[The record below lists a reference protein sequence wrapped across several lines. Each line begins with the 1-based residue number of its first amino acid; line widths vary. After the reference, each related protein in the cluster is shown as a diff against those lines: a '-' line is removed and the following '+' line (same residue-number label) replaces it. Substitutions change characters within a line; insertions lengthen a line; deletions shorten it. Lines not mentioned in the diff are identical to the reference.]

1 MKQKFNITVA
11 DMQLSIVSDA
21 NPEEVEAVV
30 GMLDRKMRDISL
42 KSPRCTKNEAA
53 ILCALSYC
61 SERMAAQET
70 AKKLE
75 KDCFRFAT
83 ENERLKKQ
91 VESLKIELNGVREDN
106 AVMRS
111 VLSRTTAAAGT
122 PVPQETP
129 AKKQAAPASV
139 SAEQLSVE
147 IPAAESGTPVV
158 EESEEKAEKGKS
170 RVGTMFDLLTFS
182 DV

>member
-11 DMQLSIVSDA
+11 DMQLNIVSDA
-21 NPEEVEAVV
+21 TPEEVESIV

-61 SERMAAQET
+61 SERLAAQET

-75 KDCFRFAT
+75 KENFRIAT
-83 ENERLKKQ
+83 ENDRLKKQ
-91 VESLKIELNGVREDN
+91 IESLKIELSGVREDN

-111 VLSRTTAAAGT
+111 ILNRTPGVAA
-122 PVPQETP
+122 EEIP
-129 AKKQAAPASV
+129 AKKPAV
-139 SAEQLSVE
+139 TAEQLSAD
-147 IPAAESGTPVV
+147 IPTPPAAESATPTV
-158 EESEEKAEKGKS
+158 EEPAAPGGDGKS

>member
-11 DMQLSIVSDA
+11 DMQLNIVSDA
-21 NPEEVEAVV
+21 SAEEVEAIV
-30 GMLDRKMRDISL
+30 GMLDRRMRDISL

-75 KDCFRFAT
+75 KDCFRATT

-91 VESLKIELNGVREDN
+91 VESLKVELSGVREDN

-111 VLSRTTAAAGT
+111 ILSRTAGVSPQAIPAAKKPAAAEQLAADI
-122 PVPQETP
+122 P
-129 AKKQAAPASV
+129 AAPA
-139 SAEQLSVE
+139 AET
-147 IPAAESGTPVV
+147 GTPVV

>member
-21 NPEEVEAVV
+21 NPEEVEAIV
-30 GMLDRKMRDISL
+30 GMLDRKMRDINL

-61 SERMAAQET
+61 SERLAAQET

-111 VLSRTTAAAGT
+111 VLSRTTNIPT
-122 PVPQETP
+122 PQEAP
-129 AKKQAAPASV
+129 AKKQAAPATSSV

-147 IPAAESGTPVV
+147 IPAAAESGTPVV
-158 EESEEKAEKGKS
+158 EESEEKSEKGKS

>member
-11 DMQLSIVSDA
+11 DMQLNIVSDA
-21 NPEEVEAVV
+21 SAEEVESIV
-30 GMLDRKMRDISL
+30 GMLDRRMRDISL

-75 KDCFRFAT
+75 KECFRATT

-91 VESLKIELNGVREDN
+91 VESLKVELSGVREDN

-111 VLSRTTAAAGT
+111 ILSRTAG
-122 PVPQETP
+122 VSPQEIP
-129 AKKQAAPASV
+129 AAKKSTA
-139 SAEQLSVE
+139 AEQLSVE
-147 IPAAESGTPVV
+147 IPASAPESGTPVV
-158 EESEEKAEKGKS
+158 EESEEKTEKGKS

>member
-11 DMQLSIVSDA
+11 DMQLNIVSDA
-21 NPEEVEAVV
+21 MPEEVEAIV

-61 SERMAAQET
+61 SERLAAQET
-70 AKKLE
+70 TKKME
-75 KDCFRFAT
+75 KECFRLTT
-83 ENERLKKQ
+83 ENDRLKKQ
-91 VESLKIELNGVREDN
+91 IESLKIELSGVREDN

-111 VLSRTTAAAGT
+111 IINRTPGAAAG
-122 PVPQETP
+122 EAP
-129 AKKQAAPASV
+129 AKKQAPV
-139 SAEQLSVE
+139 VAEQLSAE
-147 IPAAESGTPVV
+147 IPAAPAAESATPTV
-158 EESEEKAEKGKS
+158 EESDEQDGKGKS

>member
-11 DMQLSIVSDA
+11 DMQLNIVSDA
-21 NPEEVEAVV
+21 TPEEVEAIV

-61 SERMAAQET
+61 SERLAAQET
-70 AKKLE
+70 ARKLE
-75 KDCFRFAT
+75 KECFRLAT
-83 ENERLKKQ
+83 EVDRLKKQ
-91 VESLKIELNGVREDN
+91 IESLKIELSGVREDN

-111 VLSRTTAAAGT
+111 ILSRTAG
-122 PVPQETP
+122 VPAQEIP
-129 AKKQAAPASV
+129 PKKAAPAPQ
-139 SAEQLSVE
+139 AEQLSAE
-147 IPAAESGTPVV
+147 IPTPTAESAPPAV
-158 EESEEKAEKGKS
+158 EESDEQGDKSKGH
-170 RVGTMFDLLTFS
+170 VGTMFDLLTFS

>member
-11 DMQLSIVSDA
+11 DMQLNIVSDA
-21 NPEEVEAVV
+21 NPEEVEAIV

-61 SERMAAQET
+61 SERQAAQET
-70 AKKLE
+70 AKKME
-75 KDCFRFAT
+75 RDCIRYET

-91 VESLKIELNGVREDN
+91 IESLKIELNGVREDN
-106 AVMRS
+106 AAMRA
-111 VLSRTTAAAGT
+111 VLNHTAGETVEAMPEIKPAVKVAPGDQLT
-122 PVPQETP
+122 VDIPV
-129 AKKQAAPASV
+129 AAPV
-139 SAEQLSVE
+139 ESA
-147 IPAAESGTPVV
+147 TPVV
-158 EESEEKAEKGKS
+158 EESTEQPIKGKS

>member
-11 DMQLSIVSDA
+11 DMQLNIVSDA
-21 NPEEVEAVV
+21 SPEEVESIV

-61 SERMAAQET
+61 SERIAAQET
-70 AKKLE
+70 AKKME
-75 KDCFRFAT
+75 KECFRYAT

-91 VESLKIELNGVREDN
+91 IESLKLELGGIREDN
-106 AVMRS
+106 IAMRS
-111 VLSRTTAAAGT
+111 VLSHTAAA
-122 PVPQETP
+122 P
-129 AKKQAAPASV
+129 AEEAPEKPAVKAAPG
-139 SAEQLSVE
+139 EQLTVE
-147 IPAAESGTPVV
+147 IPTPVTESATPAV
-158 EESEEKAEKGKS
+158 EESAEPAAKGKS